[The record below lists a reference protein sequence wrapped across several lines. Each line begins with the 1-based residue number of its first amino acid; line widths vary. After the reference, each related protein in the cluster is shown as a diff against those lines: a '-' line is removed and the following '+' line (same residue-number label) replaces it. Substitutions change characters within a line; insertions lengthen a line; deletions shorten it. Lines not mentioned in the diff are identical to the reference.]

1 MKDIG
6 NLLLLTRED
15 AGISLDEVSAD
26 LSIEKVV
33 LENIEDGKTG
43 AFSDVFLLRKY
54 ILNYAKYLGLDA
66 DKIVDEF
73 NEYVFETT
81 SKIPIKDIE
90 KQIEKNN
97 KNSNE
102 EKIMSPYTKLE
113 KKTNNVLY
121 ILIYV
126 FIIILVVIAV
136 FWAVKQI
143 TINTQVATDI
153 SYKEWKWIYQIN

>member
-1 MKDIG
+1 M
-6 NLLLLTRED
+6 
-15 AGISLDEVSAD
+15 
-26 LSIEKVV
+26 EKKV
-33 LENIEDGKTG
+33 IT
-43 AFSDVFLLRKY
+43 
-54 ILNYAKYLGLDA
+54 
-66 DKIVDEF
+66 
-73 NEYVFETT
+73 
-81 SKIPIKDIE
+81 
-90 KQIEKNN
+90 
-97 KNSNE
+97 NE

-153 SYKEWKWIYQIN
+153 SYKE

>member
-153 SYKEWKWIYQIN
+153 SYKE